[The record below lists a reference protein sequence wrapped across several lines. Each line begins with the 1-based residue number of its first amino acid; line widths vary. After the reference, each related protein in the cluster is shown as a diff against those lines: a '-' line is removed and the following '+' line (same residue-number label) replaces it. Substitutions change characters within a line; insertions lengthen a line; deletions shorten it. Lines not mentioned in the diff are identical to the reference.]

1 MQHTPLVHVTQPTGL
16 TCTSACLAMI
26 TFKPV
31 QDVVLEFDAAYN
43 AHDTTP
49 AEYLES
55 LGYHPKRYYT
65 DSFNELE
72 PGHIYLLT
80 VPSVNLNGLLHH
92 VVLDFRDELDPVVL
106 DPSRGREGK
115 RYYVLQSAGEL
126 KDGDDDFDPL
136 ATPMVSWIVDLS
148 LDFGVSSPVQA

>member
-43 AHDTTP
+43 AHDTSP

-55 LGYHPKRYYT
+55 LGYTPKRYYT

-72 PGHIYLLT
+72 LGKIYLLT
-80 VPSVNLNGLLHH
+80 VPSVGTAGLLHH
-92 VVLDFRDELDPVVL
+92 VVMDLRSDEGAQVL
-106 DPSRGREGK
+106 DPTKGIQGT
-115 RYYVLQSAGEL
+115 RYYVFR
-126 KDGDDDFDPL
+126 DDPRLDESFAEYDPL
-136 ATPMVSWIVDLS
+136 ATPLVSWMVDLS
-148 LDFGVSSPVQA
+148 LDFGVSTPVQA

>member
-1 MQHTPLVHVTQPTGL
+1 MQHTPLIHVTQPTGL

-31 QDVVLEFDAAYN
+31 QEVVLEFDAAYN

-55 LGYHPKRYYT
+55 LGYAPQRYYT
-65 DSFNELE
+65 DSFNELA

-80 VPSVNLNGLLHH
+80 VPSVILNGLLHH
-92 VVLDFRDELDPVVL
+92 VVLDFRDELNAIVL
-106 DPSRGREGK
+106 DPAMGREGK
-115 RYYVLQSAGEL
+115 RYYVLQSAGKL

-136 ATPMVSWIVDLS
+136 ATPMVSWVVDLS
-148 LDFGVSSPVQA
+148 LHFGVSSPAQV